1 MKKIKK
7 VGLFVNTTKANA
19 TAVVEGVSAWLEERD
34 IVPLLSDEQG
44 VTLGR
49 SQAGISKTEV
59 VEQADVLLVLGG
71 DGTLLSAA
79 HTPKIENVP
88 ILAINIGTLG
98 FLTDASLD
106 ELYPTLNALLTGAY
120 RIEHRMMLEVIVNS
134 QAQTDPTEPQ
144 EEITDSNKT
153 VARNEMEGGYT
164 DKNVNAQTHLTEP
177 QEEIAD
183 SNKTI
188 ARNEMEGGYTDR
200 NVNAQTHLTEP
211 QGKLKKPF
219 QAFALNDVVIRHYTH
234 LIELDAYVDGEL
246 FIPYNADGLIIATP
260 SGSTGYSLSCAGTIV
275 APQLEAILLT
285 PIAPHSLT
293 VRPFIA
299 DGAAEITV
307 EMRAAYQ
314 SVDVFVDGQRETHS
328 LTAGAVIRVKK
339 AERTIQ
345 LIRSQHHSYYRA
357 LREKLMYGYQP
368 SAISRR

>member
-1 MKKIKK
+1 MEKIKN

-19 TAVVEGVSAWLEERD
+19 GDVVKGVSAWLQERS
-34 IVPLLSDEQG
+34 IAPLLPEKQAIA
-44 VTLGR
+44 LGCQR
-49 SQAGISKTEV
+49 IGISKTEL

-134 QAQTDPTEPQ
+134 QVQTDPTEPQ
-144 EEITDSNKT
+144 
-153 VARNEMEGGYT
+153 R
-164 DKNVNAQTHLTEP
+164 
-177 QEEIAD
+177 
-183 SNKTI
+183 
-188 ARNEMEGGYTDR
+188 
-200 NVNAQTHLTEP
+200 
-211 QGKLKKPF
+211 KLKKPF
-219 QAFALNDVVIRHYTH
+219 RAFALNDVVIRHYTH

-299 DGAAEITV
+299 DGDAEITV
-307 EMRAAYQ
+307 KMRAAYQ

>member
-1 MKKIKK
+1 MKKIKN

-19 TAVVEGVSAWLEERD
+19 SGVVEGVSAWLQERG
-34 IVPLLSDEQG
+34 IVPLLPKEQAIE
-44 VTLGR
+44 LGCPR
-49 SQAGISKTEV
+49 TGISKTEV

-134 QAQTDPTEPQ
+134 QVQTDPTEPQ
-144 EEITDSNKT
+144 
-153 VARNEMEGGYT
+153 
-164 DKNVNAQTHLTEP
+164 
-177 QEEIAD
+177 
-183 SNKTI
+183 
-188 ARNEMEGGYTDR
+188 
-200 NVNAQTHLTEP
+200 
-211 QGKLKKPF
+211 GKFKKPF

-275 APQLEAILLT
+275 TPQLEAILLT

-307 EMRAAYQ
+307 KMRADYQ

>member
-1 MKKIKK
+1 MKKIKN

-19 TAVVEGVSAWLEERD
+19 VGVVEGVSAWLQERD
-34 IVPLLSDEQG
+34 IIPLLPDEQAIELEFPR
-44 VTLGR
+44 T
-49 SQAGISKTEV
+49 GISKTEV

-120 RIEHRMMLEVIVNS
+120 RIEHRMMLEIIVNS
-134 QAQTDPTEPQ
+134 QAQANQGPQ
-144 EEITDSNKT
+144 
-153 VARNEMEGGYT
+153 
-164 DKNVNAQTHLTEP
+164 
-177 QEEIAD
+177 
-183 SNKTI
+183 
-188 ARNEMEGGYTDR
+188 
-200 NVNAQTHLTEP
+200 
-211 QGKLKKPF
+211 PF
-219 QAFALNDVVIRHYTH
+219 QAFALNDVVIRHYTR

-260 SGSTGYSLSCAGTIV
+260 SGSTGYSLSCAGTIIS
-275 APQLEAILLT
+275 PQLEAILLN

-299 DGAAEITV
+299 DGDAEITV
-307 EMRAAYQ
+307 KMRAAYQ

-339 AERTIQ
+339 ADRTIQ

-357 LREKLMYGYQP
+357 LREKLMLGERIKQT
-368 SAISRR
+368 

>member
-1 MKKIKK
+1 MKKIKN

-19 TAVVEGVSAWLEERD
+19 GGVVEGVAAWLQERG
-34 IVPLLSDEQG
+34 IVPLLPEEQAAA
-44 VTLGR
+44 LGYPR
-49 SQAGISKTEV
+49 IGISKTEV

-144 EEITDSNKT
+144 GTS
-153 VARNEMEGGYT
+153 
-164 DKNVNAQTHLTEP
+164 
-177 QEEIAD
+177 
-183 SNKTI
+183 
-188 ARNEMEGGYTDR
+188 
-200 NVNAQTHLTEP
+200 
-211 QGKLKKPF
+211 KKPF
-219 QAFALNDVVIRHYTH
+219 RAFALNDVVIRHYTH

-260 SGSTGYSLSCAGTIV
+260 SGSTGYSLSCAGTII

-299 DGAAEITV
+299 DGNAEITV
-307 EMRAAYQ
+307 KMRAAYQ

-328 LTAGAVIRVKK
+328 LTTGAIIRVKK

-357 LREKLMYGYQP
+357 LREKLMLGERIKQT
-368 SAISRR
+368 

>member
-1 MKKIKK
+1 MKKIKN

-19 TAVVEGVSAWLEERD
+19 AGVVEGVSMWLEEQGT
-34 IVPLLSDEQG
+34 VPLLSDEQA
-44 VTLGR
+44 VALGHP
-49 SQAGISKTEV
+49 QTGISKTEV
-59 VEQADVLLVLGG
+59 VEHADVLLVLGG

-120 RIEHRMMLEVIVNS
+120 RIEHRMMLEVIVNGL
-134 QAQTDPTEPQ
+134 QA
-144 EEITDSNKT
+144 DSNELQGNINTKNA
-153 VARNEMEGGYT
+153 VRNAQGRGDFARTEGGY
-164 DKNVNAQTHLTEP
+164 
-177 QEEIAD
+177 
-183 SNKTI
+183 
-188 ARNEMEGGYTDR
+188 REGKP
-200 NVNAQTHLTEP
+200 VEHESQLTEP
-211 QGKLKKPF
+211 QGKIKT
-219 QAFALNDVVIRHYTH
+219 FALNDVVIRHYTH

-275 APQLEAILLT
+275 APQVEAILLT

-307 EMRAAYQ
+307 KMRAAYQ
-314 SVDVFVDGQRETHS
+314 SVDVFVDGQRETYS
-328 LTAGAVIRVKK
+328 LTAGAVISVKK

-345 LIRSQHHSYYRA
+345 LIRSQNHSYYRA
-357 LREKLMYGYQP
+357 LREKLMLGER
-368 SAISRR
+368 IFK

>member
-19 TAVVEGVSAWLEERD
+19 AGVVEGVSVWLEEQD
-34 IVPLLSDEQG
+34 IVPLLSEEQA
-44 VTLGR
+44 VALG
-49 SQAGISKTEV
+49 QPQTGISKTEV
-59 VEQADVLLVLGG
+59 VEQSDVLLVLGG

-134 QAQTDPTEPQ
+134 QAQADPDSQRPEDISPTNGQGWTDAENR
-144 EEITDSNKT
+144 S
-153 VARNEMEGGYT
+153 R
-164 DKNVNAQTHLTEP
+164 QT
-177 QEEIAD
+177 
-183 SNKTI
+183 N
-188 ARNEMEGGYTDR
+188 
-200 NVNAQTHLTEP
+200 LTEP
-211 QGKLKKPF
+211 QGTLKKPF
-219 QAFALNDVVIRHYTH
+219 RAFALNDVVIRHYTR

-299 DGAAEITV
+299 DGNAEITV
-307 EMRAAYQ
+307 KMRAAYQ

-357 LREKLMYGYQP
+357 LREKLMLGER
-368 SAISRR
+368 IKRT

>member
-1 MKKIKK
+1 MKKIKN

-19 TAVVEGVSAWLEERD
+19 GGVVEGVSAWLQGRGM
-34 IVPLLSDEQG
+34 VPLLPEEQAIE
-44 VTLGR
+44 LGCPR
-49 SQAGISKTEV
+49 IGISKTDLI
-59 VEQADVLLVLGG
+59 EQADVLLVLGG
-71 DGTLLSAA
+71 DGTLLNAA

-120 RIEHRMMLEVIVNS
+120 RIEHRMMLEIIVNS
-134 QAQTDPTEPQ
+134 QVQATQGPQ
-144 EEITDSNKT
+144 
-153 VARNEMEGGYT
+153 
-164 DKNVNAQTHLTEP
+164 
-177 QEEIAD
+177 
-183 SNKTI
+183 
-188 ARNEMEGGYTDR
+188 
-200 NVNAQTHLTEP
+200 
-211 QGKLKKPF
+211 PF
-219 QAFALNDVVIRHYTH
+219 QAFALNEVVIRHYTH

-260 SGSTGYSLSCAGTIV
+260 SGSTGYSLSCAGTIIS
-275 APQLEAILLT
+275 PQLEAILLT

-299 DGAAEITV
+299 DGDAEITV
-307 EMRAAYQ
+307 KMRAAYQ
-314 SVDVFVDGQRETHS
+314 SVDVFVDGQRDTHS

-357 LREKLMYGYQP
+357 LREKLMLGE
-368 SAISRR
+368 RFFK

>member
-1 MKKIKK
+1 MEKIKN

-19 TAVVEGVSAWLEERD
+19 GDVVKGVSAWLQERG
-34 IVPLLSDEQG
+34 IAPLLPEKQAIA
-44 VTLGR
+44 LGCR
-49 SQAGISKTEV
+49 RIGISKTEL

-134 QAQTDPTEPQ
+134 QVQTDPTEPQ
-144 EEITDSNKT
+144 EEI
-153 VARNEMEGGYT
+153 
-164 DKNVNAQTHLTEP
+164 
-177 QEEIAD
+177 AD
-183 SNKTI
+183 SNETI
-188 ARNEMEGGYTDR
+188 ARNEMEGGHTDR
-200 NVNAQTHLTEP
+200 NVKAQTHLTEP

-219 QAFALNDVVIRHYTH
+219 RAFALNDVVIRHYTH

-299 DGAAEITV
+299 DGDAEITV
-307 EMRAAYQ
+307 KMRAAYQ

-345 LIRSQHHSYYRA
+345 LIRSQHHSYYKA

>member
-1 MKKIKK
+1 MKKIKN

-19 TAVVEGVSAWLEERD
+19 GGVVEGVSAWLQERG
-34 IVPLLSDEQG
+34 IVPFLPEEQAIE
-44 VTLGR
+44 LECPR
-49 SQAGISKTEV
+49 IGISKTELV
-59 VEQADVLLVLGG
+59 AQADVLLVLGG

-79 HTPKIENVP
+79 HTPQIENVP

-106 ELYPTLNALLTGAY
+106 ELYPTLNSLLTGAY

-134 QAQTDPTEPQ
+134 QIQTD
-144 EEITDSNKT
+144 S
-153 VARNEMEGGYT
+153 
-164 DKNVNAQTHLTEP
+164 
-177 QEEIAD
+177 
-183 SNKTI
+183 
-188 ARNEMEGGYTDR
+188 
-200 NVNAQTHLTEP
+200 TEP

-219 QAFALNDVVIRHYTH
+219 RAFALNDVVIRHYTH

-260 SGSTGYSLSCAGTIV
+260 SGSTGYSLSCAGTIIS
-275 APQLEAILLT
+275 PQLEAILLT

-299 DGAAEITV
+299 DGDAEITV
-307 EMRAAYQ
+307 KMRAAYQ

-328 LTAGAVIRVKK
+328 LTADAVIRVKK

-357 LREKLMYGYQP
+357 LREKLMLGER
-368 SAISRR
+368 IFK

>member
-1 MKKIKK
+1 MKKIRN
-7 VGLFVNTTKANA
+7 VGFFVNTTKANA
-19 TAVVEGVSAWLEERD
+19 AGIVEGVSAWLEERG
-34 IVPLLSDEQG
+34 IVPLLPEEQA
-44 VTLGR
+44 VELGHL
-49 SQAGISKTEV
+49 QTGISRAEM
-59 VEQADVLLVLGG
+59 VEEADMLLVLGG

-79 HTPKIENVP
+79 HTPQIENVP

-106 ELYPTLNALLTGAY
+106 ELYPTLKATLAGDY
-120 RIEHRMMLEVIVNS
+120 RIEHRMMLEVVVDG
-134 QAQTDPTEPQ
+134 QPPDVDREGY
-144 EEITDSNKT
+144 
-153 VARNEMEGGYT
+153 AR
-164 DKNVNAQTHLTEP
+164 
-177 QEEIAD
+177 AD
-183 SNKTI
+183 SNEGI
-188 ARNEMEGGYTDR
+188 ARNEMEGGYTGRHMKAETDF
-200 NVNAQTHLTEP
+200 TEP
-211 QGKLKKPF
+211 QGKIKKPF
-219 QAFALNDVVIRHYTH
+219 RAFALNDVVIRHYTR

-299 DGAAEITV
+299 DGDAEITV
-307 EMRAAYQ
+307 KMRAAYK

-328 LTAGAVIRVKK
+328 LAAGSVIKVEK

-357 LREKLMYGYQP
+357 LREKLMLGEGIKR
-368 SAISRR
+368 A

>member
-1 MKKIKK
+1 MKEIKK
-7 VGLFVNTTKANA
+7 VGFFVNTTKANA
-19 TAVVEGVSAWLEERD
+19 VGVVEGVSMWLEERG
-34 IVPLLSDEQG
+34 IVPLLPEEQA
-44 VTLGR
+44 VELGYP
-49 SQAGISKTEV
+49 QTGISKTEV
-59 VEQADVLLVLGG
+59 VEQADMLLVLGG

-79 HTPKIENVP
+79 HTPEVENVP

-106 ELYPTLNALLTGAY
+106 QLYPTLKATLAGDY
-120 RIEHRMMLEVIVNS
+120 RIEHRMMLEVVVDG
-134 QAQTDPTEPQ
+134 QPEVD
-144 EEITDSNKT
+144 
-153 VARNEMEGGYT
+153 
-164 DKNVNAQTHLTEP
+164 LTEP

-183 SNKTI
+183 SNKI
-188 ARNEMEGGYTDR
+188 RARNETEGGYTDR
-200 NVNAQTHLTEP
+200 NVKAETHFTEP

-219 QAFALNDVVIRHYTH
+219 RAFALNDVVIRHYTR
-234 LIELDAYVDGEL
+234 LIELDAHIDGEL

-299 DGAAEITV
+299 DGDAEITV
-307 EMRAAYQ
+307 KMRAAYQ

-328 LTAGAVIRVKK
+328 LTADAVIKVQK
-339 AERTIQ
+339 AERTIR

-357 LREKLMYGYQP
+357 LREKLMLGEGIKR
-368 SAISRR
+368 A

>member
-1 MKKIKK
+1 MKEIKK
-7 VGLFVNTTKANA
+7 VGFFVNTTKANA
-19 TAVVEGVSAWLEERD
+19 AGIVKDVSTWLEERG
-34 IVPLLSDEQG
+34 IVPLLPEEQA
-44 VTLGR
+44 VELGYP
-49 SQAGISKTEV
+49 QTGISKTEV
-59 VEQADVLLVLGG
+59 VEQADMLLVLGG

-79 HTPKIENVP
+79 HTPQIENVP

-106 ELYPTLNALLTGAY
+106 QLYPTLKATLAGDY
-120 RIEHRMMLEVIVNS
+120 RIEHRMMLEVVVDG
-134 QAQTDPTEPQ
+134 QPQ
-144 EEITDSNKT
+144 VD
-153 VARNEMEGGYT
+153 
-164 DKNVNAQTHLTEP
+164 LTEP

-200 NVNAQTHLTEP
+200 DVEAETYFTEP

-219 QAFALNDVVIRHYTH
+219 RAFALNDVVIRHYTR
-234 LIELDAYVDGEL
+234 LIELDAHIDGEL

-299 DGAAEITV
+299 DGDAEITV
-307 EMRAAYQ
+307 KMRAAYQ

-328 LTAGAVIRVKK
+328 LTADAVIKVQK
-339 AERTIQ
+339 AERTIR

-357 LREKLMYGYQP
+357 LREKLMLGEGIKR
-368 SAISRR
+368 A

>member
-7 VGLFVNTTKANA
+7 VGFFVNTTKANA
-19 TAVVEGVSAWLEERD
+19 AGVVKDVSTWLKERG
-34 IVPLLSDEQG
+34 IIPLLPEEQA
-44 VTLGR
+44 VELGYP
-49 SQAGISKTEV
+49 QTGISKTEV
-59 VEQADVLLVLGG
+59 VEQADMLLVLGG

-79 HTPKIENVP
+79 HTPQIENVP

-106 ELYPTLNALLTGAY
+106 QLYPTLKATLAGDY
-120 RIEHRMMLEVIVNS
+120 RIEHRMMLEVVVDRQPEVNQS
-134 QAQTDPTEPQ
+134 PQ
-144 EEITDSNKT
+144 
-153 VARNEMEGGYT
+153 
-164 DKNVNAQTHLTEP
+164 
-177 QEEIAD
+177 
-183 SNKTI
+183 
-188 ARNEMEGGYTDR
+188 
-200 NVNAQTHLTEP
+200 
-211 QGKLKKPF
+211 PF
-219 QAFALNDVVIRHYTH
+219 RAFALNDVVIRHYTR
-234 LIELDAYVDGEL
+234 LIELDAYIDGEL

-299 DGAAEITV
+299 DGNAEITV
-307 EMRAAYQ
+307 KMRAAYQ

-328 LTAGAVIRVKK
+328 LTAGAVIKVER

-357 LREKLMYGYQP
+357 LREKLMLGIVV
-368 SAISRR
+368 S